1 MRLQRTQVDS
11 FMKILTSLSVAAAT
25 FFACASVML
34 GESHRGFLL
43 LTLAFVFISLLLAPR
58 GGFTER
64 KVTKTGR
71 ILSTASALFAMVLA
85 GFCLLTDASGLT
97 WCLLIAGLTFF
108 GVFVSLFLKEQTR

>member
-25 FFACASVML
+25 FFACASAML
-34 GESHRGFLL
+34 GEYHRGLL
-43 LTLAFVFISLLLAPR
+43 LLPLAFAFISLLLSSR

-71 ILSTASALFAMVLA
+71 ILSTASALFAMVLV

-97 WCLLIAGLTFF
+97 WCLLIAGLTLF

>member
-1 MRLQRTQVDS
+1 MRLQSAQVDS
-11 FMKILTSLSVAAAT
+11 FKKILTSLSVVAAT

-34 GESHRGFLL
+34 GEYHRRFLL
-43 LTLAFVFISLLLAPR
+43 LTLAFVFISLLLVSR

-71 ILSTASALFAMVLA
+71 ILSTASALFAMVLV

-97 WCLLIAGLTFF
+97 WCLLIAELTFF
-108 GVFVSLFLKEQTR
+108 GVFVPLFFERGN